1 MKYEI
6 IRTDK
11 ADDQLR
17 EIIFYIAE
25 DSGSVEIALNY
36 LDKIEA
42 AINNLKE
49 FPRSGSVPRYS
60 ILRKQGYRVL
70 IVERHLVFYKVN
82 DNEKK
87 VIIYAIVDGRRE
99 YKNLL

>member
-25 DSGSVEIALNY
+25 DSGSVDIALNF
-36 LDKIEA
+36 LDKIET
-42 AINNLKE
+42 AINNLEE

-70 IVERHLVFYKVN
+70 IVERHLIFYKV
-82 DNEKK
+82 DDSEKK
-87 VIIYAIVDGRRE
+87 VIIHAVVDSRQE
-99 YKNLL
+99 YRNLL